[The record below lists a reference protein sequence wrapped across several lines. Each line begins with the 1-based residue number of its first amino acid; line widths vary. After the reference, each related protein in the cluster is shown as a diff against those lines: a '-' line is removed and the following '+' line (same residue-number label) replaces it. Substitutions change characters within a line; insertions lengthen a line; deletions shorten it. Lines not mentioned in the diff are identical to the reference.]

1 MFNIKKTIAVLTA
14 IILSL
19 VIITVPSVSA
29 LPAVFE
35 PLNPTTNEKMMLEVK
50 GNKLVNG
57 YGETVRLFGS
67 NFSVTE
73 YDISKYETV
82 VDDAF
87 AERTAKR
94 LEILYDE
101 FGANCAR
108 LVIDLCLWNN
118 EDDPELQ
125 QRYRELNDYVIQYA
139 TQHDKYVW
147 IDLHGGRR
155 GYLPDEECVQFWID
169 FANKYKNHPNL
180 LFGLFNEPNMVSWDE
195 WYYGL
200 GDRVIDGWYDL
211 PVTSKGMQHLVD
223 EIRKTGANNVLIA
236 DTIYFSSYFDGII
249 SGEYALKDSA
259 DGKGIMYDPHF
270 YADIGNDTEAIE
282 EVAKYYPIAVGEVN
296 SVMGHDN
303 MVVQMDYDFFENFF
317 ESAENSQIGYFTWEF
332 SCQYYG
338 GNAWSMLKFV
348 DESETEMTFT
358 ETGKL
363 VSDQIKKVQKEKS
376 VRLCTKDGYFSTWG
390 GKYTASDTAEKGIEL
405 SEVNSI
411 ERSENCKTYII
422 NFYENE
428 NYTGKKFSI
437 YNTCEN
443 LKEAGLDFVPKS
455 VEVLDNDYSQILE
468 NCRVTAN
475 NGTDTMEYLVDGT
488 SEAWYGAADAINVI
502 TIELD
507 DIYYLTDVFLWTA
520 TGLDNMMP
528 RDYSYSVSTDG
539 YNFTRIYD
547 VAGNTKV
554 KSYNYFEQIPAK
566 YFRIIITKGNDTMQ
580 GATSLA
586 EIVINGYKISNPEI
600 SNPVR
605 FSKLLVGDYNSGLSS
620 DNDEPL
626 FNNNDNE
633 VIKEIENSQVVKKI
647 IKKRIVPSDYTI
659 WIVIGSVAAA
669 LLIGT
674 SIFLIVFFRKRKKA
688 AKGASVK

>member
-1 MFNIKKTIAVLTA
+1 M
-14 IILSL
+14 
-19 VIITVPSVSA
+19 
-29 LPAVFE
+29 
-35 PLNPTTNEKMMLEVK
+35 
-50 GNKLVNG
+50 
-57 YGETVRLFGS
+57 
-67 NFSVTE
+67 
-73 YDISKYETV
+73 
-82 VDDAF
+82 
-87 AERTAKR
+87 
-94 LEILYDE
+94 
-101 FGANCAR
+101 
-108 LVIDLCLWNN
+108 
-118 EDDPELQ
+118 
-125 QRYRELNDYVIQYA
+125 
-139 TQHDKYVW
+139 
-147 IDLHGGRR
+147 
-155 GYLPDEECVQFWID
+155 
-169 FANKYKNHPNL
+169 
-180 LFGLFNEPNMVSWDE
+180 
-195 WYYGL
+195 
-200 GDRVIDGWYDL
+200 
-211 PVTSKGMQHLVD
+211 
-223 EIRKTGANNVLIA
+223 
-236 DTIYFSSYFDGII
+236 
-249 SGEYALKDSA
+249 
-259 DGKGIMYDPHF
+259 
-270 YADIGNDTEAIE
+270 
-282 EVAKYYPIAVGEVN
+282 
-296 SVMGHDN
+296 
-303 MVVQMDYDFFENFF
+303 
-317 ESAENSQIGYFTWEF
+317 
-332 SCQYYG
+332 
-338 GNAWSMLKFV
+338 
-348 DESETEMTFT
+348 
-358 ETGKL
+358 
-363 VSDQIKKVQKEKS
+363 
-376 VRLCTKDGYFSTWG
+376 
-390 GKYTASDTAEKGIEL
+390 
-405 SEVNSI
+405 
-411 ERSENCKTYII
+411 
-422 NFYENE
+422 
-428 NYTGKKFSI
+428 
-437 YNTCEN
+437 
-443 LKEAGLDFVPKS
+443 
-455 VEVLDNDYSQILE
+455 EVLDNDYSQILE